1 MKQDKSALINNIHI
15 EYAIVGD
22 DKTIRNKV
30 AYAIVE
36 FEMPKWVTT
45 VRRSLRKVWMS
56 DKLLKVK
63 TLKDRTQETFKDRT
77 VIIDNIPSHITREEL
92 ADHLSKFGAVTA
104 VEAPTLDSYVDAQ
117 LEEKGLKKDH
127 YSKTRQLK
135 KEQEYR
141 YAQIV
146 LAESK

>member
-63 TLKDRTQETFKDRT
+63 TLKDRT
-77 VIIDNIPSHITREEL
+77 
-92 ADHLSKFGAVTA
+92 
-104 VEAPTLDSYVDAQ
+104 
-117 LEEKGLKKDH
+117 
-127 YSKTRQLK
+127 
-135 KEQEYR
+135 
-141 YAQIV
+141 
-146 LAESK
+146 